1 MKAVTI
7 YGKSADYI
15 LHIVY
20 QMKAHGWVD
29 NVDFDWAYHRS
40 STYDTRDRRA
50 VFNFYK
56 EEYSTYFALR
66 WL

>member
-1 MKAVTI
+1 MKTI
-7 YGKSADYI
+7 VIQHKSAI
-15 LHIVY
+15 EIINIVHE
-20 QMKAHGWVD
+20 MKAHGWVD

-66 WL
+66 WV